1 MQSDLSLG
9 LRNNA
14 KKYTVTIV
22 KSKIF
27 SCNMCKHIIK
37 VQARNQGIKFAPP
50 CRRNYRPYGIEIF
63 GDLASLLDV
72 FGNISKNEI
81 HPRSTV

>member
-1 MQSDLSLG
+1 MTRRNSLSL
-9 LRNNA
+9 N
-14 KKYTVTIV
+14 
-22 KSKIF
+22 KSKKF
-27 SCNMCKHIIK
+27 SFKHI
-37 VQARNQGIKFAPP
+37 NQGIKFAPL

-81 HPRSTV
+81 HHKNTI